1 MEPLEIRSR
10 NFRSLEDT
18 GWIKLRPLTL
28 LIGANGSGKT
38 SVLAPL
44 LLLKQTLDSRDQD
57 LALMTVG
64 DLFNAGSY
72 EELIFR
78 RETSRDLFFGLRHH
92 GHKSKRGERI
102 KAIGEHPPTELDL
115 IFSYTKGSPAPTLK
129 KHLIRDPYGRVLLSR
144 TRTRSE
150 RYSLAGHLARGINK
164 SLRRIISRT
173 PPINFLFTI
182 ERIMRS
188 LLDARARKE
197 KDERMH
203 ILGQL
208 QEVDRKYLAGV
219 IFMAGWIQEILAD
232 ISYLGPLRESPS
244 RLYEISGEH
253 PANVGIRGQYAP
265 EVLFRRRD
273 PQLLRLVNNWIEK
286 FEFGFKIEC
295 ESISHGAFAILLRR
309 SSKTPPVNLAD
320 TGFGLS
326 QVLPLIVESFYSK
339 RGHTIV
345 AEQPEIHL
353 NPRLQALLADL
364 FCEVVNRGKRV
375 VVETHSEHLLLRVR
389 RLIAEQKIQ
398 NDKVALYYTEKSG
411 DKSSIR
417 EIRLEKTGHIEPDEW
432 PRGFFEES
440 LRESLGLAAAQTKVG
455 SDAG

>member
-1 MEPLEIRSR
+1 
-10 NFRSLEDT
+10 
-18 GWIKLRPLTL
+18 
-28 LIGANGSGKT
+28 
-38 SVLAPL
+38 
-44 LLLKQTLDSRDQD
+44 
-57 LALMTVG
+57 
-64 DLFNAGSY
+64 
-72 EELIFR
+72 
-78 RETSRDLFFGLRHH
+78 
-92 GHKSKRGERI
+92 
-102 KAIGEHPPTELDL
+102 
-115 IFSYTKGSPAPTLK
+115 
-129 KHLIRDPYGRVLLSR
+129 
-144 TRTRSE
+144 
-150 RYSLAGHLARGINK
+150 
-164 SLRRIISRT
+164 
-173 PPINFLFTI
+173 
-182 ERIMRS
+182 MRS